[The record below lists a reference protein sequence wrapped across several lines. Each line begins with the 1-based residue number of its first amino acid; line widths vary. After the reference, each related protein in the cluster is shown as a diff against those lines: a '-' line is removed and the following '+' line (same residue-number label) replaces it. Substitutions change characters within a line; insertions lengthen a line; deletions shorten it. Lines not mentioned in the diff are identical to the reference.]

1 MTANLAAFSLGTPER
16 MLIELTVTEAD
27 LLSLEVGQ
35 AGLASFDAIE
45 DVEYP
50 VRIASISRVPN
61 AAQGVVTYDVE
72 ARILIG
78 AEIAEVAS
86 EIAALGGQAGGVA
99 ALLDAAGAAGGG
111 AGAGGRGAGGGA
123 GRGALAG
130 LELPEGVTIQ
140 QVLQA
145 LANGEPLPEGVT
157 LPEGFEI
164 PPQLLQR
171 LAAGALGQAA
181 AQGAAGQAGAA
192 ARPLPAPGMS
202 TSVTIL
208 TELREEAVLVP
219 VSAVRQLDGAWFVT
233 VPAADD
239 GSGFTFER
247 VTVEVGGSD
256 GVNVE
261 ITSGLEAGAVLLIGA
276 DSAGV
281 AFSATQQQQQQL
293 PQPGGGFGGGFG
305 GGGGGLGR
313 RSPVIRLRDLTRVYA
328 TGGTE
333 VHALAGVSLEI
344 GRGEFVAIMGQ
355 SGSGKTTMMNII
367 GLLDRPSGGE
377 YAFGGRDVSQLSEDA
392 RARLRGSAFGFVFQS
407 YNLLPRM
414 TALEQVELPLIYQG
428 VRDRRR
434 RAAEALVRV
443 GLRDRITHQPTE
455 LSGGEQQRVA
465 IARSLVVDPLV
476 LLADEPTGA
485 LDTATGHELMTL
497 LAELVDQQGLTVVLV
512 THEPE
517 VAAYARRTVRMRDGR
532 IIEDSGAAV
541 RRPRAATRRGR
552 PWRRRARAVSP
563 LDAFRIALRAIFAN
577 RLRSALT
584 SLGLIIGVSSVIVLI
599 AVGQG
604 TQKGVTDRIRGLGTD
619 LIFVES
625 SAAAT
630 TSQGGGL
637 AGLAQSTLVQGDAVA
652 IAAGAIP
659 GVVAVTARVAVD
671 AQAVAGANNVGAS
684 IVGTSSSY
692 AEVRDLAIRSG
703 SFITPLHDE
712 DRSLVAVLGAR
723 VAETLYPGLDP
734 VGQEVRLSFA
744 GGRITFAFVVIGVL
758 EEQGGAS
765 EANDQI
771 FVPLSG
777 VAGRL
782 RFLFTPSG
790 DLRVTQIDIQTATAS
805 TRSASRRRS
814 ASCCSSSTTR
824 PSRTS

>member
-1 MTANLAAFSLGTPER
+1 MRQAELAVEAAQANHAAAVARLEDLRAPADEGDVEQARASLESARAALASAQARYDELTSGATANAIAQQEQSVRLAEISLEEARAALAGLTVFAPFAGVVEAVNVQPGDRVTANFAAFSLGTPSR

-27 LLSLEVGQ
+27 LLNLEVGQ

-61 AAQGVVTYDVE
+61 TAQGVVTYDVE
-72 ARILIG
+72 ARILVG

-86 EIAALGGQAGGVA
+86 EIAALGGQAGGVGT
-99 ALLDAAGAAGGG
+99 LLGAVGGG
-111 AGAGGRGAGGGA
+111 AGAAGGGA

-140 QVLQA
+140 QLLQA

-164 PPQLLQR
+164 APQLLQR
-171 LAAGALGQAA
+171 LAAGALGQAD
-181 AQGAAGQAGAA
+181 AQGAAGPAGAT

-202 TSVTIL
+202 ASVTIL
-208 TELREEAVLVP
+208 TELREQAVLVP
-219 VSAVRQLDGAWFVT
+219 TSAVRQLDGAWFVT

-239 GSGFTFER
+239 GSGITFER

-261 ITSGLEAGAVLLIGA
+261 ITSGLEAGAALA
-276 DSAGV
+276 DRRR
-281 AFSATQQQQQQL
+281 QR
-293 PQPGGGFGGGFG
+293 
-305 GGGGGLGR
+305 GR
-313 RSPVIRLRDLTRVYA
+313 RLQCDAAATTAASPAWRRLRRRLRRRGRRPRRWSPVIRLRDLTRVYA

-333 VHALAGVSLEI
+333 VHALADVSLEI

-377 YAFGGRDVSQLSEDA
+377 YAFAGRDVAQLSEDA

-428 VRDRRR
+428 VRDRGR

-532 IIEDSGAAV
+532 IIEDSGAAE
-541 RRPRAATRRGR
+541 AGG
-552 PWRRRARAVSP
+552 
-563 LDAFRIALRAIFAN
+563 
-577 RLRSALT
+577 T
-584 SLGLIIGVSSVIVLI
+584 S
-599 AVGQG
+599 
-604 TQKGVTDRIRGLGTD
+604 
-619 LIFVES
+619 
-625 SAAAT
+625 
-630 TSQGGGL
+630 GGGDPQG
-637 AGLAQSTLVQGDAVA
+637 APVAAEGLAQ
-652 IAAGAIP
+652 
-659 GVVAVTARVAVD
+659 
-671 AQAVAGANNVGAS
+671 
-684 IVGTSSSY
+684 
-692 AEVRDLAIRSG
+692 
-703 SFITPLHDE
+703 
-712 DRSLVAVLGAR
+712 
-723 VAETLYPGLDP
+723 
-734 VGQEVRLSFA
+734 
-744 GGRITFAFVVIGVL
+744 
-758 EEQGGAS
+758 
-765 EANDQI
+765 
-771 FVPLSG
+771 
-777 VAGRL
+777 
-782 RFLFTPSG
+782 
-790 DLRVTQIDIQTATAS
+790 
-805 TRSASRRRS
+805 
-814 ASCCSSSTTR
+814 
-824 PSRTS
+824 